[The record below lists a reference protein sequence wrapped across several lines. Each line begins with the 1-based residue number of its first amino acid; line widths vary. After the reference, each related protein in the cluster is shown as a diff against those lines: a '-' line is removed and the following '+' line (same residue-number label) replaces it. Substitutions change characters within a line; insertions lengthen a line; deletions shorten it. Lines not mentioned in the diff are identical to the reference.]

1 MRIIVINGSPRTDG
15 LTAAMLHRLADSLLQ
30 KGADVQYYDLAR
42 LQIRQCSGCCSCYR
56 TGHCIFQDDAE
67 RLSDEIAQADGIVIG
82 SPTYVSNV
90 SGLLKIFIDRGHF
103 VIEQLLR
110 GKYAV
115 SIATGENYGSRDT
128 AHVLN
133 RLFSYSGAYISDT
146 VICNAPFSSKQFPAD
161 RVIRAAERLYADI
174 SRRRIYP
181 VQAAKN
187 RAVFRFGIQ
196 PFVKQKGRQY
206 QGVTERWQAAGVIR

>member
-1 MRIIVINGSPRTDG
+1 MKIIVINGSPRTNG

-30 KGADVQYYDLAR
+30 KGADVQYYDLS
-42 LQIRQCSGCCSCYR
+42 LLNIKQCRGCCACYR

-67 RLSDEIAQADGIVIG
+67 RLSDEITKADGIVIG

-115 SIATGENYGSRDT
+115 GIVTGENYGSRDT
-128 AHVLN
+128 ARVLN
-133 RLFSYSGAYISDT
+133 RLFSYSGASVSDT

-161 RVIRAAERLYADI
+161 RVVRAAERQYEDI
-174 SRRRIYP
+174 ARRRIYP
-181 VQAAKN
+181 LQAAKH
-187 RAVFRFGIQ
+187 RVIFRFGIL
-196 PFVKQKGRQY
+196 PFVRQKGAQY
-206 QGVTERWQAAGVIR
+206 QGVTDRWRTCGFTK